1 MRPWDADTGGHDG
14 GVTDEVHRPVVQP
27 GHVSGDSVAVSELAT
42 TPSPGPRI
50 CGEMETV
57 TRPAKPASSSNDP
70 RASLGHDGADAFH
83 VDCAVTLQRL
93 YCLFVIEAGSRYVHI
108 LGVTANPD
116 GAWTTLQIRNL
127 LTGLGDRAADF
138 RFPVRDRAGQFTVA
152 FDAVLADAGI
162 QAVKIPPRSPRAN
175 PYAERFALT
184 ARTESPTDTLRRTA
198 SADDPGRVRG
208 PLQRKTP
215 PSKPSAS
222 TTPAPTTPPPMS
234 PANGSSAGPSSVDS
248 STSTSELRKSQIST
262 SG

>member
-27 GHVSGDSVAVSELAT
+27 GHVSGDSIAVSELAT

-116 GAWTTLQIRNL
+116 GAWTTQQIRNL
-127 LTGLGDRAADF
+127 LTDPGDRAADF
-138 RFPVRDRAGQFTVA
+138 RFPGPRPGRAVHRGIRRSPCRCRHPGREDPAPEPAREPLRGTVRAHRPDRGHRRILIFGERHLPTI
-152 FDAVLADAGI
+152 LAEYEAHYNGRRPHRSR
-162 QAVKIPPRSPRAN
+162 QLQPPRPNYPAANVSRERIKRRPVLGGLINEYERA
-175 PYAERFALT
+175 A
-184 ARTESPTDTLRRTA
+184 
-198 SADDPGRVRG
+198 
-208 PLQRKTP
+208 
-215 PSKPSAS
+215 
-222 TTPAPTTPPPMS
+222 
-234 PANGSSAGPSSVDS
+234 
-248 STSTSELRKSQIST
+248 
-262 SG
+262 